1 MNRESLIQQIN
12 TKSSFLCV
20 GLDTDPNL
28 IPEHLKNHPDGV
40 FEFNKSIIDATK
52 DFCVSYKINT
62 AFFEAMGSKGWEIM
76 ERTFAYIPDNI
87 LKIADAKRGDIG
99 NTSNQYARA
108 FFESLGAD
116 CVTLA
121 PYMGKDSLD
130 TFFKYPGKWGIV
142 LALTSNPG
150 SADFEQQK
158 LESGEFLYQRVISE
172 MCEIGSA
179 DNLMFVVGA
188 TKPQE
193 FREIR
198 KSAPNHFL
206 LVPGVGAQG
215 GSLCE
220 VCENGLIQDIG
231 LLINASRSIIYA
243 GKDENFAQKAQDE
256 AREIQAEMAEIL
268 AKRA

>member
-40 FEFNKSIIDATK
+40 FEFNKAIIDATK

-130 TFFKYPGKWGIV
+130 TFFKYPDKWGIV

-158 LESGEFLYQRVISE
+158 LESGEFLYQSVISE
-172 MCEIGSA
+172 MCKIGSA

-215 GSLCE
+215 GSLSE

-256 AREIQAEMAEIL
+256 ARKIQAEMAEIL